1 MGDKRSNT
9 TDVANIIKKI
19 KVNQKS
25 EADPKEEIITDEE
38 DNSDVMRGRP
48 KSGRIWKS
56 KKERF
61 VVIGAVFCSKNIILI
76 LPILINSRFNVVKKS
91 LKKKS
96 VSNHLKFRDEIK
108 HVKELSR
115 SIITERKK
123 QNEEY
128 RVRREENLRRRLE
141 NERKNEIVQVIKN
154 TAKMKRM
161 SKKQLRK
168 VEKRDTTKVNVK

>member
-25 EADPKEEIITDEE
+25 EAEPKDEIITDEE

-61 VVIGAVFCSKNIILI
+61 VVIGSVYC
-76 LPILINSRFNVVKKS
+76 
-91 LKKKS
+91 LKKQYFDP
-96 VSNHLKFRDEIK
+96 SNF
-108 HVKELSR
+108 
-115 SIITERKK
+115 
-123 QNEEY
+123 N
-128 RVRREENLRRRLE
+128 
-141 NERKNEIVQVIKN
+141 
-154 TAKMKRM
+154 
-161 SKKQLRK
+161 
-168 VEKRDTTKVNVK
+168 

>member
-1 MGDKRSNT
+1 
-9 TDVANIIKKI
+9 
-19 KVNQKS
+19 
-25 EADPKEEIITDEE
+25 
-38 DNSDVMRGRP
+38 
-48 KSGRIWKS
+48 
-56 KKERF
+56 
-61 VVIGAVFCSKNIILI
+61 LI